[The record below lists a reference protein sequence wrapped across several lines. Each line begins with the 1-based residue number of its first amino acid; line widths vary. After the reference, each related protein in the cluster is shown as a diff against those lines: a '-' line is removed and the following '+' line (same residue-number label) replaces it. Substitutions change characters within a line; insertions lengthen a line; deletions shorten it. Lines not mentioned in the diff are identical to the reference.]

1 MGAANSSA
9 RFESSPS
16 KHLTSSDGSS
26 NTSNIKKIPQI
37 DTNFFELN
45 LNCLKIIP
53 LISNLIPLSCESC
66 GSFLNHT
73 TRIEATGD
81 NMGWV
86 CTFCDQFNI
95 IKLPPPEL
103 PLHSEQ
109 NFLLEDI
116 KTDNP
121 SPTPQNQFDCSSII
135 FCMDISG
142 SMSLKKKVQNNDST
156 FSMISRLLCMKTAVD
171 NQITDLRSNFPNKRV
186 GLVSFN
192 NEVTIIGDGVATETI
207 PQEALGNFDQL
218 MDFSQDRR
226 GKFLNTPIS
235 ESYSNLKS
243 SIMNL
248 KSKGGT
254 ALGPAL
260 LVSIILASESG
271 PGSQVVICTDGLANI
286 GVGDLSSQNSLNEFY
301 KEAGSI
307 SKELGVSVSVITI
320 QGQDC
325 CLEALNLV
333 TFETQGEIVKVDLES
348 LSSQFSAII
357 SQELVATQVQV
368 EIYLHKSIQFHNEKP
383 KNLSNGNSTL
393 KKFIGN
399 ANNSTSFSFRYA
411 IKTDDELERLEV
423 NKKQLTQ
430 IPVQVTFRF
439 KGPDGR
445 KYLKV
450 ITRVQKVEFDTE
462 IKADELDGEVLAR
475 AARRNI
481 IQLIED
487 GNLQD
492 AMSAI
497 DSWME
502 MARERKNEEFLQD
515 LIVLKN
521 NIESHLAGNSGK
533 GLTDEFVAV
542 NHALKK
548 KR

>member
-1 MGAANSSA
+1 M
-9 RFESSPS
+9 
-16 KHLTSSDGSS
+16 
-26 NTSNIKKIPQI
+26 PQI

-53 LISNLIPLSCESC
+53 SVSNSIPLSCESC

-73 TRIEATGD
+73 TSIEARDESTG
-81 NMGWV
+81 WL

-95 IKLPPPEL
+95 IKPPPLEL
-103 PLHSEQ
+103 PLQSEQ

-116 KTDNP
+116 KTDDP
-121 SPTPQNQFDCSSII
+121 SPNQQNLFDCSSII

-142 SMSLKKKVQNNDST
+142 SMSLKKKIQNEDST
-156 FSMISRLLCMKTAVD
+156 VSMISRLLCMKTAVD
-171 NQITDLRSNFPNKRV
+171 NQLTNLRSNFPNKRV
-186 GLVSFN
+186 GIVSFN
-192 NEVTIIGDGVATETI
+192 NEVTIIGDGVTTEKV
-207 PQEALGNFDQL
+207 PLEALGNFDQL

-226 GKFLNTPIS
+226 GKFMNLPIS
-235 ESYSNLKS
+235 TSYSNLKS

-248 KSKGGT
+248 NAKGGT

-260 LVSIILASESG
+260 LISIILASESG

-286 GVGDLSSQNSLNEFY
+286 GVGDLSSKNSVNEFY

-368 EIYLHKSIQFHNEKP
+368 EIYLHKSIQFYNEKP
-383 KNLSNGNSTL
+383 KNLSNGDSTL

-399 ANNSTSFSFRYA
+399 ANDSTSFSFRYA
-411 IKTDDELERLEV
+411 IKSDEELERLQV
-423 NKKQLTQ
+423 DKKKLTQ

-462 IKADELDGEVLAR
+462 IKADELDGEVLIR

-487 GNLQD
+487 GNLLD
-492 AMSAI
+492 AMREI
-497 DSWME
+497 ESWME
-502 MARERKNEEFLQD
+502 MAREGNNEEFLKD
-515 LIVLKN
+515 LVVLKG
-521 NIESHLAGNSGK
+521 NIETHMAGKAGK
-533 GLTDEFVAV
+533 GLTDEFVAA
-542 NHALKK
+542 NHAMKK